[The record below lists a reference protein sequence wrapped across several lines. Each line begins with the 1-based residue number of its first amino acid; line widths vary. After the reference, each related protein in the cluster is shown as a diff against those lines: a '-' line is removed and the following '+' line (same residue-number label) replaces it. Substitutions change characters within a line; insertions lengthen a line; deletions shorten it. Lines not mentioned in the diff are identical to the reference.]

1 MDLQKR
7 NNIISAILIVIIIA
21 LSIWLYESI
30 TGPYQKVLERKQ
42 QVEMVRTR
50 MSNIRDV
57 LIKYKNK
64 HGHFPPSLD
73 SLVVFLKT
81 DSAMVDKGAKEF
93 KKIVGHFNPD
103 SLIYSPIPPHEKFTY
118 TRNDTI
124 RPELYLLVDPADTTQ
139 RIGSMTKTTLLNAG
153 SWE

>member
-7 NNIISAILIVIIIA
+7 NNLISAILIVVIIA
-21 LSIWLYESI
+21 LSVWLYQSI
-30 TGPYQKVLERKQ
+30 TGPYKKVLRHKAEIK
-42 QVEMVRTR
+42 MVQTR

-64 HGHFPPSLD
+64 HGHFPPGLD

-81 DSAMVDKGAKEF
+81 DSAMVAKGAKEF
-93 KKIVGHFNPD
+93 PEVIGSYNPD
-103 SLIYSPIPPHEKFTY
+103 SLIYSPIPPHSKFEY
-118 TRNDTI
+118 ARNDTI
-124 RPELYLLVDPADTTQ
+124 RPELYLLVDPSDTTLK
-139 RIGSMTKTTLLNAG
+139 IGSLTRTTLLNAG

>member
-30 TGPYQKVLERKQ
+30 TGPYQKVLKRKH

-57 LIKYKNK
+57 LIKYKNR
-64 HGHFPPSLD
+64 HGHFPPNLD
-73 SLVVFLKT
+73 SLVVFMKT
-81 DSAMVDKGAKEF
+81 DSTIMAKGPKEF
-93 KKIVGHFNPD
+93 KKVVGHFNPD
-103 SLIYSPIPPHEKFTY
+103 SLIYSPIPPHEKFAY

-124 RPELYLLVDPADTTQ
+124 NPELYLLVDPADTTQ
-139 RIGSMTKTTLLNAG
+139 KIGSLKKTTLLNAG